1 MSTSLNC
8 PGCGAL
14 IDPSAERCA
23 YCGQWNQT
31 PITMTQD
38 RWLPAWTQGIASAGY
53 SNGSYDIVDY
63 PAMPLSQALEILKN
77 LPVPP
82 QVEDPGNY
90 CPPALGFGERHV
102 SRMEDGVYFLW
113 PENRLCSLEEARRVV
128 LQIYGVDSTHTF

>member
-1 MSTSLNC
+1 
-8 PGCGAL
+8 
-14 IDPSAERCA
+14 
-23 YCGQWNQT
+23 
-31 PITMTQD
+31 
-38 RWLPAWTQGIASAGY
+38 
-53 SNGSYDIVDY
+53 
-63 PAMPLSQALEILKN
+63 MPLSQALEILKN